1 MRNPA
6 LRLLGFGAAIVTFIV
21 IFAIQISGEAKRQA
35 LVSRD
40 KAAQVQQER
49 MRSLARAQARASAT
63 RAAEDDYRSTDYD
76 SVRYQPESRNDSYSD
91 YRDVA
96 SQRSYYEPRTVVVE
110 ADDSSDRYES
120 RQRSYEQQRRTDTE
134 ADRLTRQ
141 LDSRLYER

>member
-6 LRLLGFGAAIVTFIV
+6 LRLFGFGAAAVTFIG

-35 LVSRD
+35 LVNRD
-40 KAAQVQQER
+40 KAAQVQLER
-49 MRSLARAQARASAT
+49 MRAQARAQAYAPTT
-63 RAAEDDYRSTDYD
+63 RTVDDDYRSTDYD
-76 SVRYQPESRNDSYSD
+76 SVRYQPEYRTDSYSD

-96 SQRSYYEPRTVVVE
+96 SQRSYYEPRAVVIE
-110 ADDSSDRYES
+110 ADDSADRYD
-120 RQRSYEQQRRTDTE
+120 RRDRSYEQRRTEAE

>member
-6 LRLLGFGAAIVTFIV
+6 LRAFCFGAAALTFV
-21 IFAIQISGEAKRQA
+21 SIFAVHATGEAKRQA
-35 LVSRD
+35 LASRD

-49 MRSLARAQARASAT
+49 MRARAQAPARRAV
-63 RAAEDDYRSTDYD
+63 EDDYRSTDYD
-76 SVRYQPESRNDSYSD
+76 SVRYQPEYRTDSYSD

-96 SQRSYYEPRTVVVE
+96 SQRSYYEPRAVVIE
-110 ADDSSDRYES
+110 SDDSSDRYES
-120 RQRSYEQQRRTDTE
+120 RERSYEQRRTEAE